1 MDAPTKDVSST
12 IRNYIARHLLHDSN
26 ADLGSDRRLLE
37 DGIVDSFGLQ
47 QLLTF
52 LEQEF
57 GVVVDDEHLHPGHFD
72 SVDAITLLVSDLMVN
87 DFSAE
92 RVK

>member
-1 MDAPTKDVSST
+1 MKDISST
-12 IRNYIARHLLHDSN
+12 IRNYIAGHLLHDSD
-26 ADLGSDRRLLE
+26 ADLGNDRRLLE

-57 GVVVDDEHLHPGHFD
+57 GVIVDDEHLHPDHFD
-72 SVDAITLLVSDLMVN
+72 SVDAITVLVSEL
-87 DFSAE
+87 SAE
-92 RVK
+92 KFA

>member
-1 MDAPTKDVSST
+1 M
-12 IRNYIARHLLHDSN
+12 
-26 ADLGSDRRLLE
+26 LE

-47 QLLTF
+47 QLLAF

-57 GVVVDDEHLHPGHFD
+57 GVVVDDEHLHPDHFD
-72 SVDAITLLVSDLMVN
+72 SVDAIALLVDDLMVN
-87 DFSAE
+87 DLRAE